1 MAIDLND
8 EIRVWAGFTQKELNI
23 SGGILIALFFICVL
37 GITRTTGSIVAGV
50 AVFGVFAAPTVGFV
64 LYQRDLPKGYL
75 LRRFKQEGLFLF
87 LRFKNVKGIDVY
99 APPAVKR
106 AEAWAKDFGTEDD
119 TNGN

>member
-23 SGGILIALFFICVL
+23 AGGILIGLFFICVL
-37 GITRTTGSIVAGV
+37 GVTRATGSIVAGV

-75 LRRFKQEGLFLF
+75 LRRFKQEGKFLF
-87 LRFKNVKGIDVY
+87 IHLKNVKGIDVY

-106 AEAWAKDFGTEDD
+106 AEAWDNDFGTEDGA
-119 TNGN
+119 NGN